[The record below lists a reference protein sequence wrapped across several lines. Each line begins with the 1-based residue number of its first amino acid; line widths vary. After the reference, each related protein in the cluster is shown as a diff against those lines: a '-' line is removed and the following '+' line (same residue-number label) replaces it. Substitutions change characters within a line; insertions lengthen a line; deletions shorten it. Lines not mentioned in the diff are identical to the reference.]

1 MRTLQFGAPAP
12 EIMSV
17 LCAVAPDCNDPSA
30 LASTAASLRTA
41 AAVLVTDLA
50 RHVEPDAIRLR
61 LEVSTRTRDGGSY
74 NFVAGYLEDLSSASQ
89 HELHCGSV
97 AQTAERAALWL
108 YVRGHGI
115 SRRLRRTARELEA
128 ATSLATA
135 VVRLRR
141 TESMLVLMRPHAEH
155 VVRRGV
161 DLDLYTAMCCSPLG
175 WVRQATYEQVQVR
188 QVRTL
193 PVRPRAGSR
202 PPRGPR

>member
-1 MRTLQFGAPAP
+1 MRTLHFGASAP
-12 EIMSV
+12 EITSV
-17 LCAVAPDCNDPSA
+17 LCAAAPDCDDPSV

-50 RHVEPDAIRLR
+50 RHVESDAIRLR
-61 LEVSTRTRDGGSY
+61 LEVSTRTRTGGSY
-74 NFVAGYLEDLSSASQ
+74 SFIAGYLEDLSSASQ

-97 AQTAERAALWL
+97 GQTAERAALWL
-108 YVRGHGI
+108 YARGSGI

-128 ATSLATA
+128 ATSLPTA

-141 TESMLVLMRPHAEH
+141 MESMLVLMRPHAEH

-175 WVRQATYEQVQVR
+175 WVRQATYEQVP
-188 QVRTL
+188 VRTQ
-193 PVRPRAGSR
+193 PVQPRTGSR